1 MMKMRPVHLLLIAV
15 AIGIQ
20 AATDE
25 AYLDSMIDDPSH
37 DVGAS
42 AGRRGGPG
50 SLTTSGSFMMSA
62 NRAGNDEAE
71 FGEADEDAPIPQAD
85 LAKPSGSNSSSVGEV
100 LDADA
105 AIGYM
110 DANKVKID
118 AMDAGLSHAQMS
130 RVIQAATKVKKVAKN
145 KKKPEKKAA
154 SGSQA
159 DLDQQHVDGSSS
171 RLALRT
177 PIMLASCKKSLQF
190 QLQGTTDKI
199 IHACVGCKPDA
210 PLPLAIAK
218 HGEQLIWACDANRFK
233 NTTLCQTALSWMDP
247 PGMKANH
254 KSKACVQSRLTG
266 QGKKCQKMS
275 DTGMSAKKTCRAIKE
290 LIRDNDKAARLYSN
304 HSEDLKLATDTELT
318 SVSLCPPGG
327 CSSSI
332 SSTRVLRPKMNILA
346 SPGSGDPLGS
356 TQMDVERAVYV
367 ASIFHVRSQ
376 VFTVLSHS
384 VRACGYIPEQ
394 PLQCLELK
402 RSECVWSYVDSAA
415 KKIRTSTIL
424 TTGKSGQK
432 LPGRVMISGEKEHQ
446 DQPCGPDTLLRL
458 TTSRKL

>member
-1 MMKMRPVHLLLIAV
+1 MLKMMMKMSPIHLLLIAV

-25 AYLDSMIDDPSH
+25 AYLDSMIDDLSH
-37 DVGAS
+37 GVGAS
-42 AGRRGGPG
+42 TGRRGGPG

-177 PIMLASCKKSLQF
+177 PVMLASCKKSWQF
-190 QLQGTTDKI
+190 QLQGKTDKI
-199 IHACVGCKPDA
+199 IHACVQCEPDA
-210 PLPLAIAK
+210 PLPLAIAR
-218 HGEQLIWACDANRFK
+218 HGKRLIWACNATKFRDKA
-233 NTTLCQTALSWMDP
+233 LCETALSWMDP
-247 PGMKANH
+247 PGMKAQH
-254 KSKACVQSRLTG
+254 KSKTCVTNTEEAGLLG
-266 QGKKCQKMS
+266 CQKMS
-275 DTGMSAKKTCRAIKE
+275 DTGMSANQTCVAIE
-290 LIRDNDKAARLYSN
+290 
-304 HSEDLKLATDTELT
+304 
-318 SVSLCPPGG
+318 
-327 CSSSI
+327 
-332 SSTRVLRPKMNILA
+332 
-346 SPGSGDPLGS
+346 
-356 TQMDVERAVYV
+356 
-367 ASIFHVRSQ
+367 
-376 VFTVLSHS
+376 
-384 VRACGYIPEQ
+384 
-394 PLQCLELK
+394 
-402 RSECVWSYVDSAA
+402 
-415 KKIRTSTIL
+415 
-424 TTGKSGQK
+424 
-432 LPGRVMISGEKEHQ
+432 
-446 DQPCGPDTLLRL
+446 
-458 TTSRKL
+458 